1 MKVTIE
7 VDCTP
12 LEARQFMGLPD
23 VQPIQAA
30 AMAELEKRILTEIER
45 VSPEGLLR
53 SWFVEGPQNAEKLWK
68 SLDER
73 DDRRNSTQAGRT
85 EIQISFWGIVTRAPV
100 R

>member
-30 AMAELEKRILTEIER
+30 AMAELEKRVRTEMER

-53 SWFVEGPQNAEKLWK
+53 PGLSKVRRTPK
-68 SLDER
+68 SSGSRWRPL
-73 DDRRNSTQAGRT
+73 
-85 EIQISFWGIVTRAPV
+85 
-100 R
+100 